1 MRATQT
7 RRRGRR
13 EAQRGTQKV
22 SLGLFQ
28 LVGLKDV
35 ALFSRQMAVM
45 IDAGVPVVQALEI
58 LERQFGKKAM
68 AKVLRHI
75 RSTVEAGSSLSDAMG
90 RWKRIFGE
98 FLVSMVAVGET
109 GGVLGF
115 TLNRVAEYLEKVMAL
130 RGKVRSAMIYPAVIF
145 TVAIGATI
153 FLLIAVIPT
162 FAQMF
167 ATFDAELPLPTRIV
181 IGISNF
187 IQANGLWLFLGTI
200 AVAVL
205 GYYALRKNER
215 GRYFSDNVLLHTPV
229 IGNVLR
235 KSAISRFAR
244 TLGVLIKGGVPI
256 IEALEITART
266 SGNRVVERAILEARK
281 SISEGKN
288 ISEPLEKS
296 RVFPPLVTQLIAVGE
311 ATGDLPGMLDK
322 LADFYDM
329 EVDNAVNTMTS
340 VLEPIMLIFMGVIV
354 GGILISLYL
363 PIFSISTVI
372 K

>member
-1 MRATQT
+1 MRTT
-7 RRRGRR
+7 RTRPQRDT
-13 EAQRGTQKV
+13 QRGAAKRP

-28 LVGLKDV
+28 FVGLKDV
-35 ALFSRQMAVM
+35 ALFSRQLAVM

-68 AKVLRHI
+68 AKVLRHV
-75 RSTVEAGSSLSDAMG
+75 RTTVEAGSSLSEAMG
-90 RWKRIFGE
+90 RWRNIFGE
-98 FLVSMVAVGET
+98 FLISMVAVGET

-115 TLNRVAEYLEKVMAL
+115 TLNRVAEYLEKLMAL
-130 RGKVRSAMIYPAVIF
+130 RGKVRSAMIYPLVIF
-145 TVAIGATI
+145 LVAVGATI
-153 FLLIAVIPT
+153 FLLVAVIPT
-162 FAQMF
+162 FAQIC

-187 IQANGLWLFLGTI
+187 IPTNGLLLLLGLI
-200 AVAVL
+200 GAAIL
-205 GYYALRKNER
+205 GYYVFRKNEK
-215 GRYFSDNVLLHTPV
+215 GRYFSDNVFLHTPV

-235 KSAISRFAR
+235 KSSISRFSR

-256 IEALEITART
+256 MEALEITART
-266 SGNRVVERAILEARK
+266 SGNRVVEKAVLEARR

-311 ATGDLPGMLDK
+311 TTGDLPGMLDK

-363 PIFSISTVI
+363 PIFSISSVI